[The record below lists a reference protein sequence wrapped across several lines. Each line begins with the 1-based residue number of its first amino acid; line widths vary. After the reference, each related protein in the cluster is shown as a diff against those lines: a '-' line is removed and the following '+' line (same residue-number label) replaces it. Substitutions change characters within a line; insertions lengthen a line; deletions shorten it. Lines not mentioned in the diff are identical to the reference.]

1 MNITMQSKNN
11 KSKTSSASTQNQVV
25 QSSNSTTPV
34 VAVDNANSI
43 VESKLRNKVV
53 EVKKTKV
60 SQVVPVE
67 TVVPVVEEVAET
79 HEVQPVVLKKRK
91 NTKTTPTVAETT
103 PEVPV
108 VVETTPVVAET
119 APVVAET
126 TPVVVEETAVVASKG
141 RRVKKVVETTPVV
154 AETAPVVAETAPVVV
169 AETAV
174 VASKGRRVKK
184 VVETT
189 PVVPEVQVAGT
200 KNRRSKKVAET
211 APVAVE
217 PVVETTAE
225 PKKRTRRVAKVAV
238 AEPEVQ
244 ETTGVQEVAVENS
257 GNTLRYFKLFYN
269 NENKGRYCGR
279 KPKQAANKA
288 FSSIVKDLT
297 DKKEN
302 LEINFSIKECTRNS
316 KHKEYRYV
324 GKREVLP
331 EPVPVYIP
339 HMGVVAPE
347 NIRTETPV
355 SNVTIRHQGVE
366 TVHSGKEFITTTGAV
381 YLASSTG
388 QVYKKIIYHYHNKIQ
403 KAPKLVEAEEVVV
416 Q

>member
-1 MNITMQSKNN
+1 MQSKNN

-126 TPVVVEETAVVASKG
+126 TPVVVE
-141 RRVKKVVETTPVV
+141 
-154 AETAPVVAETAPVVV
+154 
-169 AETAV
+169 ETAV